1 MAKTVGEATEVPQ
14 GEAALI
20 TSEQFNKVV
29 KRVGTLKANMDE
41 ARGELGSVIQTAEEK
56 YNLHRKAFKQIQ
68 NAMKMDAAKLAD
80 YLRNFDH
87 MRKLAELDK
96 LAGIDMFSGETNVEP
111 IRGRRSK
118 QQHDAEQAQGA
129 QEASA

>member
-1 MAKTVGEATEVPQ
+1 MAKTVGEATEVSQ
-14 GEAALI
+14 SEAALI
-20 TSEQFNKVV
+20 TAEQFNKVC

-68 NAMKMDAAKLAD
+68 NAMKMDPAKLAD

-96 LAGIDMFSGETNVEP
+96 LAGIDIFAGETNVEP
-111 IRGRRSK
+111 IRGRGRK
-118 QQHDAEQAQGA
+118 QHEAEQPA
-129 QEASA
+129 EASA

>member
-1 MAKTVGEATEVPQ
+1 MAKTVGEATEVSQ
-14 GEAALI
+14 SEAALI
-20 TSEQFNKVV
+20 TAEQFNKVC

-68 NAMKMDAAKLAD
+68 NAMKMDPAKLAD

-96 LAGIDMFSGETNVEP
+96 LAGIDIFAGETNVEP
-111 IRGRRSK
+111 IRARGRK
-118 QQHDAEQAQGA
+118 QHEAEQPA
-129 QEASA
+129 EASA